1 MKIHGSRILHY
12 FISESNS
19 LQALSRRGNLEPI
32 IPKTR
37 KIRNNSMFQTLTQ
50 VALPIAIILIMTGV
64 GLSLVPADFKR
75 VFQQPRAFLVGAI
88 CQMFILPLIAIAV
101 IALTGLEGELA
112 IGLFILSLCPGGAT
126 SNLYSYLAKAD
137 VGLSVSL
144 TAVIGFITPFT
155 IPLLAVWAIN
165 FYGSEADQFQ
175 LPIISTWIK
184 LMAVTVIP
192 VLIGMGVRAKWS
204 NFAKRSET
212 YVSWFSMAVLAF
224 VIISICI
231 NLGEKLIEFAL
242 ATGPA
247 VIMLNLST
255 MILGYLAG
263 RFLLHKEAQSRT
275 ITLEVGMQ
283 NGTLALLITT
293 GILQSGAMSVAPSIY
308 SLFMFISASAFTYTM
323 LKRDKTVAQT
333 R

>member
-1 MKIHGSRILHY
+1 
-12 FISESNS
+12 
-19 LQALSRRGNLEPI
+19 
-32 IPKTR
+32 
-37 KIRNNSMFQTLTQ
+37 MFQTLTQ

-101 IALTGLEGELA
+101 IELTGLEGELA

>member
-1 MKIHGSRILHY
+1 
-12 FISESNS
+12 
-19 LQALSRRGNLEPI
+19 
-32 IPKTR
+32 
-37 KIRNNSMFQTLTQ
+37 MFQTLTQ

-75 VFQQPRAFLVGAI
+75 VFQQPKAFFLGAF
-88 CQMFILPLIAIAV
+88 CQMLLLPLVAIAV
-101 IALTGLEGELA
+101 IALTGLSGELA

-165 FYGSEADQFQ
+165 FYGVEGEQFQ
-175 LPIISTWIK
+175 LPIVSTWIK
-184 LMAVTVIP
+184 LMVVTVIP
-192 VLIGMGVRAKWS
+192 VLIGMAIRSKWTE
-204 NFAKRSET
+204 FAKRSET

-224 VIISICI
+224 VIISICV
-231 NLGEKLIEFAL
+231 NLGEKMIDFAI

-247 VIMLNLST
+247 VILLNLST
-255 MILGYLAG
+255 MILGYFAG
-263 RFLLHKEAQSRT
+263 RFLLHQEAQSRT

-283 NGTLALLITT
+283 NGTLALLITS
-293 GILQSGAMSVAPSIY
+293 GILQSGAMSMAPSIY
-308 SLFMFISASAFTYTM
+308 SLFMFVSASAFTYLV
-323 LKRDKTVAQT
+323 LKAGKASSQASA
-333 R
+333 

>member
-1 MKIHGSRILHY
+1 
-12 FISESNS
+12 
-19 LQALSRRGNLEPI
+19 
-32 IPKTR
+32 
-37 KIRNNSMFQTLTQ
+37 MFQTLTQ

-75 VFQQPRAFLVGAI
+75 VFQQPKAFLLGAV
-88 CQMFILPLIAIAV
+88 CQMVFLPLIAIAV
-101 IALTGLEGELA
+101 IAITGLSGELA

-165 FYGSEADQFQ
+165 FYGTDGEQFQ
-175 LPIISTWIK
+175 LPIITTWIK
-184 LMAVTVIP
+184 LMVVTVIP
-192 VLIGMGVRAKWS
+192 VLIGMGIRAKWTD
-204 NFAKRSET
+204 FAKRSET

-224 VIISICI
+224 VIISICV
-231 NLGEKLIEFAL
+231 NLGEKIIEFAI

-247 VIMLNLST
+247 VIILNLTT
-255 MILGYLAG
+255 MTLGYFAG
-263 RFLLHKEAQSRT
+263 RFLLHQEAQSRT

-283 NGTLALLITT
+283 NGTLALLITS
-293 GILQSGAMSVAPSIY
+293 GILQSGAMSMAPSIY
-308 SLFMFISASAFTYTM
+308 SLFMFVSASAFTYLV
-323 LKRDKTVAQT
+323 LKRDKVAA
-333 R
+333 

>member
-1 MKIHGSRILHY
+1 ML
-12 FISESNS
+12 
-19 LQALSRRGNLEPI
+19 
-32 IPKTR
+32 
-37 KIRNNSMFQTLTQ
+37 QTLTQ

-64 GLSLVPADFKR
+64 GLSLIPADFKR
-75 VFQQPRAFLVGAI
+75 VFQQPKAFLVGAI

-126 SNLYSYLAKAD
+126 SNLYSYLSKAD

-144 TAVIGFITPFT
+144 TAIIGMITPFT
-155 IPLLAVWAIN
+155 IPLLAVWAIH
-165 FYGSEADQFQ
+165 FYGSEGEQFE

-184 LMAVTVIP
+184 LMVVTVIP

-204 NFAKRSET
+204 EFAKRSEN
-212 YVSWFSMAVLAF
+212 YVSGFSVAVLAF

-231 NLGEKLIEFAL
+231 NLGSKLIDFAI

-247 VIMLNLST
+247 VIILNLLT
-255 MILGYLAG
+255 MTLGYCAG
-263 RFLLHKEAQSRT
+263 RFLLHQEAQSRT

-283 NGTLALLITT
+283 NGTLALLITS
-293 GILQSGAMSVAPSIY
+293 GILESGAMSIAPSIY
-308 SLFMFISASAFTYTM
+308 SLFMFVSASLFTYAV
-323 LKRDKTVAQT
+323 LRKDNRKKD
-333 R
+333 

>member
-1 MKIHGSRILHY
+1 ML
-12 FISESNS
+12 
-19 LQALSRRGNLEPI
+19 
-32 IPKTR
+32 
-37 KIRNNSMFQTLTQ
+37 QTLTQ

-75 VFQQPRAFLVGAI
+75 VFQQPKAFFLGAI
-88 CQMFILPLIAIAV
+88 CQMLILPLIAIAV
-101 IALTGLEGELA
+101 IALTGLTGELA

-165 FYGSEADQFQ
+165 FYGSDGEQFQ
-175 LPIISTWIK
+175 LPIISTWMK
-184 LMAVTVIP
+184 LMVVTVIP
-192 VLIGMGVRAKWS
+192 VLIGMGIRAKWAS
-204 NFAKRSET
+204 FAKRSEN
-212 YVSWFSMAVLAF
+212 YVSWFSIAVLVF

-231 NLGEKLIEFAL
+231 SLGEKMIDFAI

-247 VIMLNLST
+247 VIILNLST
-255 MILGYLAG
+255 MTLGYFAG
-263 RFLLHKEAQSRT
+263 RFLLHQEAQSRA

-283 NGTLALLITT
+283 NGTLALLITS
-293 GILQSGAMSVAPSIY
+293 GILESGAMSMAPSIY
-308 SLFMFISASAFTYTM
+308 SLFMFISASAFTY
-323 LKRDKTVAQT
+323 LVLRKDKAQSI
-333 R
+333 

>member
-1 MKIHGSRILHY
+1 M
-12 FISESNS
+12 
-19 LQALSRRGNLEPI
+19 LQI
-32 IPKTR
+32 
-37 KIRNNSMFQTLTQ
+37 LTQ
-50 VALPIAIILIMTGV
+50 IALPIAIILIMTGV

-75 VFQQPRAFLVGAI
+75 VFQQPKAFFLGAI
-88 CQMFILPLIAIAV
+88 CQMLILPLIAIAV
-101 IALTGLEGELA
+101 IAATGLTRELA

-165 FYGSEADQFQ
+165 FYGSDGEQFQ

-184 LMAVTVIP
+184 LMVVTVIP
-192 VLIGMGVRAKWS
+192 VLIGMGIRAKWS
-204 NFAKRSET
+204 EFAKKSET

-231 NLGEKLIEFAL
+231 SLGEKMIDFAIT
-242 ATGPA
+242 TGPA
-247 VIMLNLST
+247 VIILNLST
-255 MILGYLAG
+255 MTLGYFAG
-263 RFLLHKEAQSRT
+263 RFLLHQEAQSRT

-283 NGTLALLITT
+283 NGTLALLITS
-293 GILQSGAMSVAPSIY
+293 GILESGAMSMAPSIY
-308 SLFMFISASAFTYTM
+308 SLFMFVSASAFTYLVLRKDAPTKAA
-323 LKRDKTVAQT
+323 L
-333 R
+333 

>member
-1 MKIHGSRILHY
+1 
-12 FISESNS
+12 
-19 LQALSRRGNLEPI
+19 
-32 IPKTR
+32 
-37 KIRNNSMFQTLTQ
+37 
-50 VALPIAIILIMTGV
+50 MTGV
-64 GLSLVPADFKR
+64 GLSLVPADFQR
-75 VFQQPRAFLVGAI
+75 VFKQPKAFLFGAF
-88 CQMFILPLIAIAV
+88 CQMLILPLIAITV
-101 IALTGLEGELA
+101 IALTGLNGELA

-165 FYGSEADQFQ
+165 FYGSEGEQFN

-184 LMAVTVIP
+184 LMVVTVIP
-192 VLIGMGVRAKWS
+192 VLIGMGIRAKWAG
-204 NFAKRSET
+204 FAKRSET

-231 NLGEKLIEFAL
+231 NLGDKLIDFAI

-247 VIMLNLST
+247 VIILNLCT
-255 MILGYLAG
+255 MSLGYFAG
-263 RFLLHKEAQSRT
+263 RFLLHQEAQSRT
-275 ITLEVGMQ
+275 ITIEVGMQ

-293 GILQSGAMSVAPSIY
+293 GILQSGAMSIAPSIY
-308 SLFMFISASAFTYTM
+308 SLFMFISASLFTVFV
-323 LKRDKTVAQT
+323 LKKDKTSNTQ
-333 R
+333 

>member
-1 MKIHGSRILHY
+1 
-12 FISESNS
+12 
-19 LQALSRRGNLEPI
+19 
-32 IPKTR
+32 
-37 KIRNNSMFQTLTQ
+37 MFQTLTQ

-64 GLSLVPADFKR
+64 GLSLVPADFQR
-75 VFQQPRAFLVGAI
+75 VLKQPKAFFLGAL
-88 CQMFILPLIAIAV
+88 CQLMILPLIAIAV
-101 IALTGLEGELA
+101 IAATGLTGELA

-165 FYGSEADQFQ
+165 FYGGEGEQFA

-184 LMAVTVIP
+184 LMVVTVIP
-192 VLIGMGVRAKWS
+192 VLIGMGVRAKWP

-231 NLGEKLIEFAL
+231 NLGEKLIDFTI

-247 VIMLNLST
+247 VIILNLST
-255 MILGYLAG
+255 MTLGYFAG
-263 RFLLHKEAQSRT
+263 RFLLHKEAQSRA

-283 NGTLALLITT
+283 NGTLALLVTS
-293 GILQSGAMSVAPSIY
+293 GLLESGAMSIAPSIY
-308 SLFMFISASAFTYTM
+308 SLFMFASASLFTYVV
-323 LKRDKTVAQT
+323 LKRDKSAA
-333 R
+333 

>member
-1 MKIHGSRILHY
+1 
-12 FISESNS
+12 
-19 LQALSRRGNLEPI
+19 
-32 IPKTR
+32 
-37 KIRNNSMFQTLTQ
+37 MFQTLTQ

-75 VFQQPRAFLVGAI
+75 VLQQPKAFLVGAI
-88 CQMFILPLIAIAV
+88 CQMLILPLIAIAV
-101 IALTGLEGELA
+101 IALTGLTGELA

-165 FYGSEADQFQ
+165 FYGSEGEQFA

-192 VLIGMGVRAKWS
+192 VIIGMGVRAKWS
-204 NFAKRSET
+204 DFAKRSET

-224 VIISICI
+224 IIISICI
-231 NLGEKLIEFAL
+231 NLGEKLIDFAI

-247 VIMLNLST
+247 VIILNLST
-255 MILGYLAG
+255 MTLGYFAG
-263 RFLLHKEAQSRT
+263 RFLLHKEAQSRA

-283 NGTLALLITT
+283 NGTLALLIT
-293 GILQSGAMSVAPSIY
+293 SGLLESSAMSIAPSIY
-308 SLFMFISASAFTYTM
+308 SLFMFASASLFTYVV
-323 LKRDKTVAQT
+323 LKRDKSAA
-333 R
+333 